1 MEPWVRDALADAVA
15 RQMGRSISDGQ
26 LQPLSVVVADSPMK
40 DLEQWMTAESRTR
53 LRCCICHEI
62 PDKHFRCMV
71 RSGMEFQVCCT
82 AISCKDC
89 AEHAVHEKACHVC
102 RTDVFAIVD
111 PRISSDLFDTA
122 LYRCCEFCGNRNGLI
137 KHAQEN
143 HDEAHNISL
152 NIIRTS
158 VDSAS

>member
-1 MEPWVRDALADAVA
+1 MRNALADAVA
-15 RQMGRSISDGQ
+15 KQMGRRAVDGK
-26 LQPLSVVVADSPMK
+26 LLPLSVIISDAPMR
-40 DLEQWMTAESRTR
+40 DLEQWMTDESRTR
-53 LRCCICHEI
+53 LRCCVCHEI

-111 PRISSDLFDTA
+111 PRVSSDLFDTVR
-122 LYRCCEFCGNRNGLI
+122 YRCCDFCGDRSRLI
-137 KHAQEN
+137 NHANEK
-143 HDEAHNISL
+143 HDEARH
-152 NIIRTS
+152 II
-158 VDSAS
+158 